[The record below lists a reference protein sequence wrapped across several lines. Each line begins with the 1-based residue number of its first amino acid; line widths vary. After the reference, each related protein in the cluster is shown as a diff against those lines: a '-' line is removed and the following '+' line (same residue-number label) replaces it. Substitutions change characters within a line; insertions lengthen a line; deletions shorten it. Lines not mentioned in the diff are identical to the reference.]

1 MAKSERVNLK
11 RSTQVLS
18 IIGEYAGQEKYVIL
32 F

>member
-11 RSTQVLS
+11 RATQVLS
-18 IIGEYAGQEKYVIL
+18 IIGEYAGQEKNVTL